1 MDKIIINIKS
11 IFPFK
16 SGAHGPRRGK
26 EMKELESIEN
36 GFISFNEGKISGIG
50 LMEEINLNG
59 LAGTAEVIDAR
70 GQFALPCFV
79 DSHTHVVFA
88 EPRHTEFVDRIKGLT
103 YEEIALRGG
112 GILNSAKKLQ
122 ESSEEKL
129 YLDAMARLEE
139 LMVLGTGSIEIKT
152 SSNEQSAIELD
163 SNSEDVLTRHLLKLS
178 EVEDQFRQ
186 LTNKF
191 EEINFK
197 LDKLSNR
204 LSKIQ
209 ADNQIRFQD
218 IETVMSSGEVTT
230 KLTSKP
236 KVETNEVLPGSSQ
249 PQDLGS
255 ISYKDTETSE
265 TSQKIESVDTT
276 ASVVTETF
284 QAEEKILP
292 QDLTPKKQYEFAT
305 SFLKVGDYSTAER
318 AFREFVLSNSE
329 HELAGSAQYWYAETF
344 RIRQLYTD
352 AASAYLEGY
361 QKYPKGN
368 KAPINLLKLGVSMV
382 QIGEKDQGCK
392 MINGV
397 QLQYPKANQSVIQKA
412 KYESKKFEC
421 IKEDS

>member
-1 MDKIIINIKS
+1 MRFTSKLIILILFYLSFLQNSFSDNHNIY
-11 IFPFK
+11 
-16 SGAHGPRRGK
+16 
-26 EMKELESIEN
+26 ETLEI
-36 GFISFNEGKISGIG
+36 
-50 LMEEINLNG
+50 
-59 LAGTAEVIDAR
+59 
-70 GQFALPCFV
+70 
-79 DSHTHVVFA
+79 
-88 EPRHTEFVDRIKGLT
+88 IKNDLKT
-103 YEEIALRGG
+103 
-112 GILNSAKKLQ
+112 
-122 ESSEEKL
+122 
-129 YLDAMARLEE
+129 LERA
-139 LMVLGTGSIEIKT
+139 VYSGSIEVKT
-152 SSNEQSAIELD
+152 SSNEQSNIELN

-218 IETVMSSGEVTT
+218 IESAISSGEITT
-230 KLTSKP
+230 QLSSKP
-236 KVETNEVLPGSSQ
+236 KTDTKSEILPGSSQ

-265 TSQKIESVDTT
+265 TSQQIESVDTT
-276 ASVVTETF
+276 ATVVTETF

-292 QDLTPKKQYEFAT
+292 QDLSPKKQYEFAT

-318 AFREFVLSNSE
+318 AFREFVLDNSE

-397 QLQYPKANQSVIQKA
+397 ELQYPKANQSVIQKA

>member
-1 MDKIIINIKS
+1 MRFTYKLIILILFYLSFLQNSFSDNHNIY
-11 IFPFK
+11 
-16 SGAHGPRRGK
+16 
-26 EMKELESIEN
+26 ETLEI
-36 GFISFNEGKISGIG
+36 
-50 LMEEINLNG
+50 
-59 LAGTAEVIDAR
+59 
-70 GQFALPCFV
+70 
-79 DSHTHVVFA
+79 
-88 EPRHTEFVDRIKGLT
+88 IKNDLKT
-103 YEEIALRGG
+103 
-112 GILNSAKKLQ
+112 
-122 ESSEEKL
+122 
-129 YLDAMARLEE
+129 LERA
-139 LMVLGTGSIEIKT
+139 VYSGSIEVKT
-152 SSNEQSAIELD
+152 SSNEQSNIELD

-218 IETVMSSGEVTT
+218 IESALSSGENTT
-230 KLTSKP
+230 QLSSKP
-236 KVETNEVLPGSSQ
+236 KTDTKSEILPGSSQ

-265 TSQKIESVDTT
+265 TSQQIQSVETT
-276 ASVVTETF
+276 ATVVTETF

-292 QDLTPKKQYEFAT
+292 QDLSSKKQYEFAT

-318 AFREFVLSNSE
+318 AFREFVLDNSE

-397 QLQYPKANQSVIQKA
+397 ELQYPKANQSVIQKA

>member
-1 MDKIIINIKS
+1 MRFTFKLTLIVLFNLSFFQNSFSDNHNIYETLEIIKNDLKT
-11 IFPFK
+11 
-16 SGAHGPRRGK
+16 
-26 EMKELESIEN
+26 LERAVYS
-36 GFISFNEGKISGIG
+36 
-50 LMEEINLNG
+50 
-59 LAGTAEVIDAR
+59 
-70 GQFALPCFV
+70 
-79 DSHTHVVFA
+79 
-88 EPRHTEFVDRIKGLT
+88 
-103 YEEIALRGG
+103 
-112 GILNSAKKLQ
+112 
-122 ESSEEKL
+122 
-129 YLDAMARLEE
+129 
-139 LMVLGTGSIEIKT
+139 GSIET
-152 SSNEQSAIELD
+152 SNLTNEQSNIELD

-204 LSKIQ
+204 MSKIQ

-218 IETVMSSGEVTT
+218 IETAISSGESSTQ
-230 KLTSKP
+230 LSSKP
-236 KVETNEVLPGSSQ
+236 KTDKTKSEILPGSSQ

-265 TSQKIESVDTT
+265 TSQQIQSVDTT
-276 ASVVTETF
+276 ATVVTETF

-292 QDLTPKKQYEFAT
+292 QDLSPKKQYEFAT

-397 QLQYPKANQSVIQKA
+397 ELQYPKANQSVIQKA